1 MKEYLQMQDTLG
13 TIGFNQLVSYSTCIE
28 LLFSLKNQHFEADTL
43 HTIDPHYDFAHN
55 WLR

>member
-1 MKEYLQMQDTLG
+1 MKEYLQMQDTLE

-55 WLR
+55 WL